1 VLLRLTSGDAFAQ
14 PEFLQDLYDD
24 PDPRV
29 ALVARQWTSQARENN
44 GDLDGAFAAAQA
56 GLDLCDDSEGPWMRA
71 MLTAQLAVLA
81 AQRGDAQASRDYT
94 ERALPIMERLGAVED
109 CMQLKALL
117 ATSDMAAGNLDD
129 AERLLGEISEQH
141 HGRTVLGGL
150 MVDLCGRAE
159 LALARGRTEHGL
171 ALYREAVSTLLQHRF
186 PGVELATELT
196 PWVLYPQAAA
206 LAAHALHGPPPEAA
220 PEAEALHHDLLR
232 KLGLLLDDSRG
243 FLDYPVA
250 GALVLALGLWRLT
263 RDDQTASGLDRAVRL
278 LAMAD
283 ALSYNRML
291 PSLSWD
297 PAAVVAE
304 GRRPG
309 ALAACRAELAGRTAV
324 ELRGDAARL
333 VAELTPTSPPPQ

>member
-1 VLLRLTSGDAFAQ
+1 
-14 PEFLQDLYDD
+14 
-24 PDPRV
+24 
-29 ALVARQWTSQARENN
+29 
-44 GDLDGAFAAAQA
+44 
-56 GLDLCDDSEGPWMRA
+56 
-71 MLTAQLAVLA
+71 
-81 AQRGDAQASRDYT
+81 
-94 ERALPIMERLGAVED
+94 
-109 CMQLKALL
+109 
-117 ATSDMAAGNLDD
+117 
-129 AERLLGEISEQH
+129 
-141 HGRTVLGGL
+141 

-171 ALYREAVSTLLQHRF
+171 VLYREAVRSLQQHRF

-232 KLGLLLDDSRG
+232 RLGLLLDDSRG
-243 FLDYPVA
+243 FLDFPVA

-263 RDDQTASGLDRAVRL
+263 RSGGDPAGDDRAGDERAVRL

-291 PSLSWD
+291 PSLSWE
-297 PAAVVAE
+297 PAAAVAE
-304 GRRPG
+304 RLRPG
-309 ALAACRAELAGRTAV
+309 ALAACRAELAGRSAV